1 MGVKLERSSK
11 NPLLTPTSNWWE
23 CKLVCNPAV
32 VWLDKKIH
40 LVYTAKGE
48 DDIARLGYACL
59 KNIDE
64 VEERLPYP
72 IFQPEEWFEVSSVED
87 PRITVMDDRL
97 IMFYT
102 GKERDMA
109 RIAVS
114 TISIKD
120 FVDKKWVWS
129 RHRLLLPILVGVHNR
144 NAVLFPKKI
153 DGKYVMLHRPMWM
166 SENIWISYSYDFWH
180 WFNHKEILKV
190 RPKHWDDAKVGS
202 AGPPIELEDCWLL
215 IYHGV
220 EAKTWTYRL
229 GYVLLDKNN
238 PEKVLYRCEEPILEP
253 KEEYEVKGVASNV
266 VFSCGQ
272 LVVDDEL
279 IVYYGAADRVIGV
292 AKTSIK
298 KLTQKT

>member
-114 TISIKD
+114 TISIKE

-153 DGKYVMLHRPMWM
+153 LKKSMGNMLCF
-166 SENIWISYSYDFWH
+166 ID
-180 WFNHKEILKV
+180 L
-190 RPKHWDDAKVGS
+190 
-202 AGPPIELEDCWLL
+202 
-215 IYHGV
+215 
-220 EAKTWTYRL
+220 
-229 GYVLLDKNN
+229 
-238 PEKVLYRCEEPILEP
+238 
-253 KEEYEVKGVASNV
+253 
-266 VFSCGQ
+266 CG
-272 LVVDDEL
+272 
-279 IVYYGAADRVIGV
+279 
-292 AKTSIK
+292 
-298 KLTQKT
+298 